1 MCVGLA
7 TFRYILQISNGLS
20 AFVQL
25 CVQLS
30 ICQFDFSCIVTE
42 ALWTAPEVLRMEQ
55 IDDYQKSDIYS
66 LGIILKEV
74 FTRSGPYTDY
84 PFLTAY
90 GKVLPN
96 FAYIPLSCVFTF
108 FQNAHI
114 AISSSRLS
122 RLYLCSDV
130 PDLRTSISNQLY
142 GELKKI
148 IFLTNP
154 N

>member
-1 MCVGLA
+1 
-7 TFRYILQISNGLS
+7 
-20 AFVQL
+20 
-25 CVQLS
+25 
-30 ICQFDFSCIVTE
+30 
-42 ALWTAPEVLRMEQ
+42 MEQ

-142 GELKKI
+142 GELKKLSSLLI
-148 IFLTNP
+148 QTKRIYNMHTILSNKCGLFYEAKSISSN
-154 N
+154 